1 MQERSISHPGKLL
14 LFGEHVVVQGA
25 QALAVPL
32 PDFHGCWD
40 FSGQPALEVTSM
52 LMQWAD
58 YLEEKQNSGALSC
71 QLDLDRFRGDLYA
84 GMRFDS
90 NIPQGYGAGSS
101 GALCAALYARYAN
114 TPLSR
119 EEEATYPELKSI
131 LGMIEGFFHGKS
143 SGADPLVSYVNRPLL
158 FDHEGIIRQVT
169 MKGAGGHLFL
179 LDTGKARQTGPL
191 VNTFQDWCGSEPF
204 LSNVLAELIP
214 ATEDAIQCLISGDFD
229 EMYEAFHSISYFQ
242 YRFMQEFILPSWREI
257 WLEALSE
264 EEHVL
269 KLCGAGGGG
278 FVLGLSRDIAV
289 TQQRYSRLKPL
300 FLSL

>member
-1 MQERSISHPGKLL
+1 MEARGSSYPGKLL

-32 PDFHGCWD
+32 PDFQGCWD
-40 FSGQPALEVTSM
+40 FSGHSASGVISVLI
-52 LMQWAD
+52 QWAD
-58 YLEEKQNSGALSC
+58 YLEEKQNSGSLGC
-71 QLDLDRFRGDLYA
+71 QLDLERFRRDVDA
-84 GMRFDS
+84 GMYFDS

-114 TPLSR
+114 SPISV
-119 EEEATYPELKSI
+119 EEESAYPALKSI
-131 LGMIEGFFHGKS
+131 LGIIESFFHGKS
-143 SGADPLVSYVNRPLL
+143 SGADPLVSYVNQPLL
-158 FDHEGIIRQVT
+158 FDHGGSIRQVAV
-169 MKGAGGHLFL
+169 KGAGGHLFL

-191 VNTFQDWCGSEPF
+191 VNIFQDWCGSESF
-204 LSNVLAELIP
+204 LSNVLAELVP
-214 ATEDAIQCLISGDFD
+214 ATEDAIQCVISGDLD
-229 EMYEAFHSISYFQ
+229 ELYEAFHAISYFQ

-278 FVLGLSRDIAV
+278 FVLGISRDIEV
-289 TQQRYSRLKPL
+289 TQQRYSRLKPM
-300 FLSL
+300 FLPI